1 MNKKL
6 IAVLFVI
13 TAAICAGIMYSKYDG
28 SEALSKAY
36 GNVDIR
42 QSSLAFERSGRIVKL
57 NFDEGQ
63 KVKKDEILAV
73 LDTEALNYQIQ
84 INEAN
89 MRQAKASLDEM
100 VRGYRTEDIKQA
112 GANVKRLEDKADR
125 KKDKVL
131 KYEFWGLMFFVAI
144 PLPGT
149 GAWTG
154 ALIAA
159 MLDMQLKRAFPA
171 IAAGVVIAAV
181 IVTVATYG
189 VAALI

>member
-1 MNKKL
+1 MIEFWGTTAGSILMTLL
-6 IAVLFVI
+6 ISMVPVLELR
-13 TAAICAGIMYSKYDG
+13 AAIPAGVIAGLDIPVVVAAAIIGNLIPIPFIIVFIRKIFKWMQTK
-28 SEALSKAY
+28 SEKLAAL
-36 GNVDIR
+36 
-42 QSSLAFERSGRIVKL
+42 
-57 NFDEGQ
+57 
-63 KVKKDEILAV
+63 
-73 LDTEALNYQIQ
+73 
-84 INEAN
+84 
-89 MRQAKASLDEM
+89 
-100 VRGYRTEDIKQA
+100 
-112 GANVKRLEDKADR
+112 VKRLEDKADR

-154 ALIAA
+154 ALIAV

>member
-1 MNKKL
+1 MTLL
-6 IAVLFVI
+6 ISMVPVLELR
-13 TAAICAGIMYSKYDG
+13 AAIPAGVIAGLDIPVVVAVAIIGNLIPIPFIIVFIRKIFKWMQTK
-28 SEALSKAY
+28 SEKLAAL
-36 GNVDIR
+36 
-42 QSSLAFERSGRIVKL
+42 
-57 NFDEGQ
+57 
-63 KVKKDEILAV
+63 
-73 LDTEALNYQIQ
+73 
-84 INEAN
+84 
-89 MRQAKASLDEM
+89 
-100 VRGYRTEDIKQA
+100 
-112 GANVKRLEDKADR
+112 VKRLEDKADR

-144 PLPGT
+144 PLPRT

>member
-1 MNKKL
+1 MIEFWGTTAGSILMTLL
-6 IAVLFVI
+6 ISMVPVLELR
-13 TAAICAGIMYSKYDG
+13 AAIPAGVIAGLDIPVVVAAAIIGNLIPIPFIIVFIRKIFKWMQIK
-28 SEALSKAY
+28 SEKLAAL
-36 GNVDIR
+36 
-42 QSSLAFERSGRIVKL
+42 
-57 NFDEGQ
+57 
-63 KVKKDEILAV
+63 
-73 LDTEALNYQIQ
+73 
-84 INEAN
+84 
-89 MRQAKASLDEM
+89 
-100 VRGYRTEDIKQA
+100 
-112 GANVKRLEDKADR
+112 VKRLEDKADR

>member
-1 MNKKL
+1 
-6 IAVLFVI
+6 
-13 TAAICAGIMYSKYDG
+13 
-28 SEALSKAY
+28 
-36 GNVDIR
+36 
-42 QSSLAFERSGRIVKL
+42 
-57 NFDEGQ
+57 
-63 KVKKDEILAV
+63 
-73 LDTEALNYQIQ
+73 
-84 INEAN
+84 
-89 MRQAKASLDEM
+89 
-100 VRGYRTEDIKQA
+100 
-112 GANVKRLEDKADR
+112 
-125 KKDKVL
+125 
-131 KYEFWGLMFFVAI
+131 MFFVAI

>member
-1 MNKKL
+1 MIEFWGTTAGSILMTLL
-6 IAVLFVI
+6 ISMVPVLELR
-13 TAAICAGIMYSKYDG
+13 AAIPAGVIAGLDIPVVVTVAIIGNLIPIPFIIVFIRKIFKWMQTK
-28 SEALSKAY
+28 SEKLAAL
-36 GNVDIR
+36 
-42 QSSLAFERSGRIVKL
+42 
-57 NFDEGQ
+57 
-63 KVKKDEILAV
+63 
-73 LDTEALNYQIQ
+73 
-84 INEAN
+84 
-89 MRQAKASLDEM
+89 
-100 VRGYRTEDIKQA
+100 
-112 GANVKRLEDKADR
+112 VKRLEDKADR

-189 VAALI
+189 VAALIQNIRRGCSINDSC

>member
-1 MNKKL
+1 MIEFWGTTAGSILMTLL
-6 IAVLFVI
+6 ISMVPVLELR
-13 TAAICAGIMYSKYDG
+13 AAIPAGVIAGLDIPVVGAAGIIGNLIPIPFIIVFIRKIFKWMQTK
-28 SEALSKAY
+28 SEKLAAL
-36 GNVDIR
+36 
-42 QSSLAFERSGRIVKL
+42 
-57 NFDEGQ
+57 
-63 KVKKDEILAV
+63 
-73 LDTEALNYQIQ
+73 
-84 INEAN
+84 
-89 MRQAKASLDEM
+89 
-100 VRGYRTEDIKQA
+100 
-112 GANVKRLEDKADR
+112 VKRLEDKADR

>member
-1 MNKKL
+1 MIEFWGTTAGSILMTLL
-6 IAVLFVI
+6 ISMVPVLELR
-13 TAAICAGIMYSKYDG
+13 AAIPAGVIAGFDIPVVVAVAIIGNLIPIPFIIVFIRKIFKWMQTK
-28 SEALSKAY
+28 SEKLAAL
-36 GNVDIR
+36 
-42 QSSLAFERSGRIVKL
+42 
-57 NFDEGQ
+57 
-63 KVKKDEILAV
+63 
-73 LDTEALNYQIQ
+73 
-84 INEAN
+84 
-89 MRQAKASLDEM
+89 
-100 VRGYRTEDIKQA
+100 
-112 GANVKRLEDKADR
+112 VKRLEDKADR

>member
-1 MNKKL
+1 MIEFWGTTAGSILMTLL
-6 IAVLFVI
+6 ISMVPVLELR
-13 TAAICAGIMYSKYDG
+13 AAIPAGVIAGLDIPVVVVAAIIGNLIPIPFIIVFIRKIFKWMQTK
-28 SEALSKAY
+28 SEKLAAL
-36 GNVDIR
+36 
-42 QSSLAFERSGRIVKL
+42 
-57 NFDEGQ
+57 
-63 KVKKDEILAV
+63 
-73 LDTEALNYQIQ
+73 
-84 INEAN
+84 
-89 MRQAKASLDEM
+89 
-100 VRGYRTEDIKQA
+100 
-112 GANVKRLEDKADR
+112 VKRLEDKADR

>member
-1 MNKKL
+1 MIEFWGTTAGSILMTLL
-6 IAVLFVI
+6 ISMVPVLELR
-13 TAAICAGIMYSKYDG
+13 AAIPAGVIAGLDIPVVVTVAIIGNLIPIPFIIVFIRKIFKWMQTK
-28 SEALSKAY
+28 SEKLAAL
-36 GNVDIR
+36 
-42 QSSLAFERSGRIVKL
+42 
-57 NFDEGQ
+57 
-63 KVKKDEILAV
+63 
-73 LDTEALNYQIQ
+73 
-84 INEAN
+84 
-89 MRQAKASLDEM
+89 
-100 VRGYRTEDIKQA
+100 
-112 GANVKRLEDKADR
+112 VKRLEDKADR

-189 VAALI
+189 VAVLI

>member
-1 MNKKL
+1 MIEFWGTTAGSILMTLL
-6 IAVLFVI
+6 ISMVPVLELR
-13 TAAICAGIMYSKYDG
+13 AAIPAGVIAGLDIPVVVAAAIIGNLIPIPFITVFIRKIFKWMQTK
-28 SEALSKAY
+28 SEKLAAL
-36 GNVDIR
+36 
-42 QSSLAFERSGRIVKL
+42 
-57 NFDEGQ
+57 
-63 KVKKDEILAV
+63 
-73 LDTEALNYQIQ
+73 
-84 INEAN
+84 
-89 MRQAKASLDEM
+89 
-100 VRGYRTEDIKQA
+100 
-112 GANVKRLEDKADR
+112 VKRLEDKADR